1 MPWSAQTKAAFGRLL
16 SEALEPD
23 KPAKHS
29 CYAVSETEDPDD
41 SRMTAS
47 LTSKVPSVGP
57 TMSTRHRPMP
67 TIDDDIPQA
76 ETILS
81 GIEDSI
87 DAITLD
93 EDKKPAARKTPAI
106 SNLTGTI
113 AAINLK
119 QDDMDQSMDSMS
131 LHTAGPISDS
141 VYALMLATEEEEE
154 FNKQQRQSAGL
165 TQTSFKQVKLE
176 ATIPDSV
183 KVSQNQHQSAW
194 NRPYILNMIQTIQTY
209 LRLTTGS
216 DVIPVHLTIER
227 QFQLYDT
234 LEGERFLAELERQQG
249 VEVECRSTIP
259 ARTPVSAQ
267 CYHAK
272 EEPVSYTHLTLPTIL
287 RV

>member
-1 MPWSAQTKAAFGRLL
+1 ML
-16 SEALEPD
+16 
-23 KPAKHS
+23 
-29 CYAVSETEDPDD
+29 
-41 SRMTAS
+41 
-47 LTSKVPSVGP
+47 
-57 TMSTRHRPMP
+57 
-67 TIDDDIPQA
+67 TIDEDIPQA

-93 EDKKPAARKTPAI
+93 EDKKPAARKTPPI

-165 TQTSFKQVKLE
+165 TQTSFKQVKME

-183 KVSQNQHQSAW
+183 KVSPNQHQSAW
-194 NRPYILNMIQTIQTY
+194 NRQYTLNTIRTIRTY

-234 LEGERFLAELERQQG
+234 LGGGDSLQNWKDNKELRLSVAVQYQLERQYPLNVIMPRKNHLHQ
-249 VEVECRSTIP
+249 RK
-259 ARTPVSAQ
+259 RQSAPPSI
-267 CYHAK
+267 K
-272 EEPVSYTHLTLPTIL
+272 G
-287 RV
+287 